1 MEDRENGG
9 PMAHQ
14 PAREFTSRVF
24 YPNPFI
30 PAGIEFELPEEADV
44 SLVIF
49 DGAGNEVKT
58 LMERRRFPAGV
69 HQLSVDLPDAGGGKY
84 FYRLSAAY
92 GDDPGGAPGGRSFVE
107 VKRL

>member
-1 MEDRENGG
+1 MNVRLSEDIMKN
-9 PMAHQ
+9 PSV
-14 PAREFTSRVF
+14 REFSSRVF

-30 PAGIEFELPEEADV
+30 PAGIEFELPEEAHV

-49 DGAGNEVKT
+49 DDAGNEVKT
-58 LMERRRFPAGV
+58 LMERQMYAAGT

-84 FYRLSAAY
+84 FYRLSAEY
-92 GDDPGGAPGGRSFVE
+92 GSDADAGPSGRNFVD